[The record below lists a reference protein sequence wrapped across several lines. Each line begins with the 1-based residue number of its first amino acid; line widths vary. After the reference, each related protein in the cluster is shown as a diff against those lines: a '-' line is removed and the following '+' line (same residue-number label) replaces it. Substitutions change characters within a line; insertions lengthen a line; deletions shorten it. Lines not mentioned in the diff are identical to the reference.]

1 MPNDSCDNDDDDDV
15 VEEIWMTADGA
26 NVFSLEPEFVTN
38 EIRFVSQ
45 KNIRL
50 KYKSFTEHMTPL
62 DVLYGK
68 HNDEFYDGT
77 GNLVWLAAL
86 GFGYLLDE
94 NCGKIRNYLGPQ
106 ICELGC
112 GTGVA
117 GIAALLYSSNDSD
130 SSSSSHVLFT
140 DNDAESLELCR
151 TNCELNDLE
160 ETTQYSR
167 HILSW
172 GQEPYPVSNVD
183 TILATDVLYDMVMIP
198 PLMKTAATLLKH
210 DGYALL
216 SHVPRFCLPKRE
228 QEQEEDENCIVR
240 DKESFQAYRDL
251 EVHILDQAKQ
261 VGLVLVDT
269 IRLHQVLK
277 TLPSTKQEASLSSPP
292 HLSLEQL
299 EDMHAVLFVFQKK
312 QEIT

>member
-1 MPNDSCDNDDDDDV
+1 
-15 VEEIWMTADGA
+15 
-26 NVFSLEPEFVTN
+26 
-38 EIRFVSQ
+38 
-45 KNIRL
+45 
-50 KYKSFTEHMTPL
+50 
-62 DVLYGK
+62 
-68 HNDEFYDGT
+68 
-77 GNLVWLAAL
+77 
-86 GFGYLLDE
+86 
-94 NCGKIRNYLGPQ
+94 
-106 ICELGC
+106 
-112 GTGVA
+112 
-117 GIAALLYSSNDSD
+117 
-130 SSSSSHVLFT
+130 VLFT

-160 ETTQYSR
+160 ETTHYSR
-167 HILSW
+167 HVLCW

-198 PLMKTAATLLKH
+198 PLMETAATLLKD

-228 QEQEEDENCIVR
+228 QEEDENCIIDVR
-240 DKESFQAYRDL
+240 RDEEKSSFQAYHDL

-292 HLSLEQL
+292 PHLSLERL
-299 EDMHAVLFVFQKK
+299 EEMHAVLFVFQKK